1 MSNTID
7 LKDTTR
13 QVKYRVVR
21 LVKVGD
27 GINVMLFSSD
37 HYSQCEEFCWRYE
50 GPGELEIRKVWVQ
63 K

>member
-7 LKDTTR
+7 LKETKM

-21 LVKVGD
+21 IVKVGD

-37 HYSQCEEFCWRYE
+37 HYSACEAFCWNYD
-50 GPGELEIRKVWVQ
+50 GIGELEIRKVWVQ